1 MSMKKKNIFGTLASV
16 FFVLAVTLLPVETL
30 TAQEAVTE
38 SVSVESAEETPT
50 LNSGDT
56 AWMIVATVLVL
67 FMTIPGL
74 SLFYGGLVRAKNVL
88 SILVQCFAITCLMT
102 ILWLV
107 YGYSLAYGEGNAF
120 IGDFSKIFLKGVGVD
135 TIDGSIPE
143 SVFFTFQMTF
153 AIITPAL
160 IVRGFC

>member
-30 TAQEAVTE
+30 TAQEAATE
-38 SVSVESAEETPT
+38 SVSVESADETPI

-74 SLFYGGLVRAKNVL
+74 SL
-88 SILVQCFAITCLMT
+88 
-102 ILWLV
+102 
-107 YGYSLAYGEGNAF
+107 
-120 IGDFSKIFLKGVGVD
+120 
-135 TIDGSIPE
+135 
-143 SVFFTFQMTF
+143 
-153 AIITPAL
+153 
-160 IVRGFC
+160 